1 MSPLRIFC
9 LLMTVAF
16 LYAMTVQYNDPDP
29 YYWMPIY
36 LLPAAISLLIYLG
49 RGTKSL
55 KGILLVLALVYFAGA
70 FFMWPAHWEGV
81 ALQHGMKTVNI
92 EEGRESLGLAVVG
105 FTMVIYFLSL
115 SRTKRIIT

>member
-16 LYAMTVQYNDPDP
+16 LYATIVQYNDPDP

-36 LLPAAISLLIYLG
+36 LIPTAISLLIYFG
-49 RGTKSL
+49 RGNAVKL
-55 KGILLVLALVYFAGA
+55 FLLVLALVYFAGA
-70 FFMWPAHWEGV
+70 YYMWPAHWEGV

>member
-9 LLMTVAF
+9 LSMAVAF
-16 LYAMTVQYNDPDP
+16 LYATVVQYNDPDP

-36 LLPAAISLLIYLG
+36 ILPAIISLLIYYG
-49 RGTKSL
+49 RGTNSL
-55 KGILLVLALVYFAGA
+55 KPILLFLALIYLGGA
-70 FFMWPAHWEGV
+70 YFMWPAHWEGV
-81 ALQHGMKTVNI
+81 ALQHGMKTINI
-92 EEGRESLGLAVVG
+92 EEGRESLGLGVVG